1 MIGVELL
8 EHVMC
13 FMQNIEIVWYV
24 FWAVFV
30 HIILKLNQDKASKIN
45 GSEHYQK
52 MQAVEH
58 QAKNQGVTLNLCDF
72 PPEVIEN
79 ILSYLPP
86 IEIYANIRKVCHRLR
101 KIAGGYVHI
110 GK

>member
-30 HIILKLNQDKASKIN
+30 HIILVC
-45 GSEHYQK
+45 YFW
-52 MQAVEH
+52 
-58 QAKNQGVTLNLCDF
+58 VTATVFITSLFSTHHVCFLGYFEGIVGNLELMPIYYPGWVMRLYYDLDDND
-72 PPEVIEN
+72 PITEVI
-79 ILSYLPP
+79 
-86 IEIYANIRKVCHRLR
+86 
-101 KIAGGYVHI
+101 
-110 GK
+110 